1 MMYTD
6 QFIRDYNHV
15 NFQNAF
21 RAYFT
26 ELGIQVTDWNG
37 LFQQMT
43 DEGVPAIVRK
53 NEQGTVIGFIQFS
66 RIEMTSWFFEDRY
79 GFIQEFWVAPEQ
91 RNCGIGSELLAQAEA
106 FFSRQGI
113 HKMILTSDTAEGFY
127 RKHGYR
133 RDEGIVAKNRALVFV
148 KG

>member
-1 MMYTD
+1 MD
-6 QFIRDYNHV
+6 KLIRKYDGQT
-15 NFQNAF
+15 FQTAF
-21 RAYFT
+21 RAYIM
-26 ELGIQVTDWNG
+26 EMGIQVSNWEG
-37 LFQQMT
+37 LFTQMT
-43 DEGVPAIVRK
+43 E
-53 NEQGTVIGFIQFS
+53 
-66 RIEMTSWFFEDRY
+66 
-79 GFIQEFWVAPEQ
+79 

-133 RDEGIVAKNRALVFV
+133 RDEGIVAKNRAPVFV

>member
-1 MMYTD
+1 MD
-6 QFIRDYNHV
+6 KLIRKYDGQT
-15 NFQNAF
+15 FQTAF
-21 RAYFT
+21 RAYIM
-26 ELGIQVTDWNG
+26 EMGIQVNNWEG
-37 LFQQMT
+37 LFTQMT
-43 DEGVPAIVRK
+43 DEGVATILREDE
-53 NEQGTVIGFIQFS
+53 NEQVVGFIMVS

-106 FFSRQGI
+106 FFARQGI

-133 RDEGIVAKNRALVFV
+133 RDEGIVAKNRAPVLV

>member
-1 MMYTD
+1 MD
-6 QFIRDYNHV
+6 KLIRKYDGQT
-15 NFQNAF
+15 FQTAF
-21 RAYFT
+21 CAYIM
-26 ELGIQVTDWNG
+26 EMGIQVSNWEG
-37 LFQQMT
+37 LFTQMT
-43 DEGVPAIVRK
+43 DEGVATILREDE
-53 NEQGTVIGFIQFS
+53 NEQVVGFIMVS

-91 RNCGIGSELLAQAEA
+91 RNCGIGSELLAQAEE
-106 FFSRQGI
+106 FFARQGI

-133 RDEGIVAKNRALVFV
+133 RDEGIVAKNRAPVLV